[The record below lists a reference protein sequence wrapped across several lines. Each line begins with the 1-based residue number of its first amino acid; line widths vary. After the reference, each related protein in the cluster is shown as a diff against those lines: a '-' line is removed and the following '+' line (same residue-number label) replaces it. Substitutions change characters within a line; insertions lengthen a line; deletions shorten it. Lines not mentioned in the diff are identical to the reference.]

1 MALIDKETIRK
12 EIERLEGENNCG
24 TSDFIEAKRI
34 AYKQVKK
41 ALDTLPEQPKD
52 GKEQTVNLPKWQKL
66 KNIDSY
72 SNRKIWKDDKM
83 LFVSD
88 SEGYLYG
95 CSIREL
101 FDKLP
106 KEE

>member
-1 MALIDKETIRK
+1 MALIDKETIRA
-12 EIERLEGENNCG
+12 EIER
-24 TSDFIEAKRI
+24 RI
-34 AYKQVKK
+34 DNYRNQ
-41 ALDTLPEQPKD
+41 EY
-52 GKEQTVNLPKWQKL
+52 GKEQIVNLPKWQKL

-72 SNRKIWKDDKM
+72 SDRKIWNDDKV
-83 LFVSD
+83 LFVVD
-88 SEGYLYG
+88 GEGYLYM